1 MTIVTS
7 HDHEDEYDYIDVR
20 RDEVPGLHL
29 SLITPGGAGV
39 DGININ
45 NYISSINVIAPLL
58 E

>member
-1 MTIVTS
+1 MITRMNITILM
-7 HDHEDEYDYIDVR
+7 YAGI
-20 RDEVPGLHL
+20 EVPGLHL